1 MAKRAEVSIT
11 GLKKNE
17 VTISI
22 KGTAPLIT
30 HKWSEKAKRQML
42 DKQMKKAKSGKEA
55 KDPEADY
62 LATIYFLEDG
72 KRTGFPAV
80 GFKSAMVR
88 AGKQLGYV
96 MADLKGM
103 FFVKPDEGDLV
114 EIHGK
119 HRLREDMVR
128 IGMGT
133 SDIRFR
139 AEYPTWNADIT
150 VLYNSSAISAEELA
164 KLLEVAGFACG
175 IGEWRP
181 EKSASGSY
189 GLFEI
194 AN

>member
-1 MAKRAEVSIT
+1 MAKQAEVSIT
-11 GLKKNE
+11 GLKKSE

-22 KGTAPLIT
+22 KGTTPLIT

-42 DKQMKKAKSGKEA
+42 DKQMKKAKNGKEA

-62 LATIYFLEDG
+62 LATIYFLDDG
-72 KRTGFPAV
+72 VRSGFPAV

-103 FFVKPDEGDLV
+103 FFVLPDEGDLI
-114 EIHGK
+114 EIQGE
-119 HRLREDMVR
+119 HRMREDMVR

-139 AEYPTWNADIT
+139 AEYPFWKSDIT
-150 VLYNSSAISAEELA
+150 ILYNSSAISAEEIA

-181 EKSASGSY
+181 EKSASGSF

-194 AN
+194 DN

>member
-1 MAKRAEVSIT
+1 
-11 GLKKNE
+11 
-17 VTISI
+17 
-22 KGTAPLIT
+22 
-30 HKWSEKAKRQML
+30 
-42 DKQMKKAKSGKEA
+42 AKSGKEA

-150 VLYNSSAISAEELA
+150 ATSFTAGRTAVLAR
-164 KLLEVAGFACG
+164 AGRLPARRARRPFPCMVC
-175 IGEWRP
+175 IGSR
-181 EKSASGSY
+181 KSALAAVRCSAGVLRQITTSTLLRASGHQKHSL
-189 GLFEI
+189 GSSPT
-194 AN
+194 